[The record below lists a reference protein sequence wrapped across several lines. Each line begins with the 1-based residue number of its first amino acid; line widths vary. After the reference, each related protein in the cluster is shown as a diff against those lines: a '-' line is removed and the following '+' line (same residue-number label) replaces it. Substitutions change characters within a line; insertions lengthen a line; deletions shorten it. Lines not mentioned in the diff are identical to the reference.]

1 MLEKQKLECKKV
13 RGGGNF
19 PPPPFLGETLEGCG
33 TIYCHGHG
41 WFGIAFLLYFY
52 WRFIMYCLMK
62 KIDSMTYQMI
72 YETKD
77 YEFCCKLCAA
87 YKERYSGE
95 REKFCVFENF
105 SK

>member
-1 MLEKQKLECKKV
+1 
-13 RGGGNF
+13 
-19 PPPPFLGETLEGCG
+19 
-33 TIYCHGHG
+33 
-41 WFGIAFLLYFY
+41 
-52 WRFIMYCLMK
+52 MYCLMK